1 LERGAHAALL
11 TPVFSLGPF
20 LDTDRLYA
28 APWRAADGWSTST
41 AGRSGCGTSSRTSS
55 TTHSPRAPT
64 DPAAGGAVLFGPAV
78 RPLPQLPLA
87 IDEHGHLRAAGR
99 FSDPVGPSWW
109 GVRMK

>member
-28 APWRAADGWSTST
+28 SPWSRGRRLADEQ
-41 AGRSGCGTSSRTSS
+41 GRPTGCATPSRTSPP
-55 TTHSPRAPT
+55 THSPRAPT

-87 IDEHGHLRAAGR
+87 IDEHGHLRAAGG